1 MKFSVAMCTYNGE
14 RYLRE
19 QLDSIAA
26 QTRPPDE
33 LVVCDDRS
41 TDRTPDIV
49 RDFASSA
56 RFPVRLFVNAENL
69 GSTKNFERAI
79 ALCEGDLIAL
89 SDQDDVWLPE
99 KLARLEGA
107 LAASPRAGLVFTD
120 AEVVDDR
127 LAPLGF
133 TLWRRINF
141 SEEEKEGIRRGRAFD
156 VLVGHNVVTGAT
168 MAFRAAL
175 RPLVLPI
182 PTDGRL
188 IHDAWIALLAAAV
201 GEGLVFV
208 EEPLVKYR
216 QHEAQQLGAV
226 KGGHFEHKRAT
237 LAELVEAAQATRAA
251 DYLRELN
258 WLEPF
263 CERIARQGGEYRS
276 RAGVVRLNGRLT
288 HLRARASLPRSRLA
302 RLPVALRELLAMRY
316 HRHSRGV
323 LSFAKD
329 LLN

>member
-1 MKFSVAMCTYNGE
+1 MCTYNGA

-41 TDRTPDIV
+41 TDRTTDIV

-56 RFPVRLFVNAENL
+56 TFPVRLFVNTENL
-69 GSTKNFERAI
+69 GSTKNFERAVS
-79 ALCEGDLIAL
+79 LCEGDAIAL
-89 SDQDDVWLPE
+89 ADQDDVWHPS
-99 KLARLEGA
+99 KLRRLEDA
-107 LAASPRAGLVFTD
+107 LTQSPRAGLVFTD
-120 AEVVDDR
+120 AEVVDER

-133 TLWRRINF
+133 TLWQRINF
-141 SEEEKEGIRRGRAFD
+141 SEEEKSRISRGEGFD
-156 VLVGHNVVTGAT
+156 VLLEHNVVTGAT
-168 MAFRAAL
+168 MAFRSEF

-182 PTDGRL
+182 PTEGRL
-188 IHDAWIALLAAAV
+188 IHDGWIALLVAAV
-201 GEGLVFV
+201 AELVFV
-208 EEPLVKYR
+208 SEPLIKYR

-226 KGGHFEHKRAT
+226 KAGHFEHKRAT
-237 LAELVEAAQATRAA
+237 FAELIEAAQQTRGG

-263 CERIARQGGEYRS
+263 CARLAEQGGAYRS
-276 RAGVVRLNGRLT
+276 RKAVIRLNGRLA
-288 HLRARASLPRSRLA
+288 HLRARASLPQSRLA
-302 RLPVALRELLAMRY
+302 RVPIALKELFTMRY
-316 HRHSRGV
+316 HQHSRGV

-329 LLN
+329 LFN

>member
-1 MKFSVAMCTYNGE
+1 MKFSVAMCTYNGA
-14 RYLRE
+14 RFLRE

-41 TDRTPDIV
+41 TDGTTDLV
-49 RDFASSA
+49 AAFAAAA
-56 RFPVRLFVNAENL
+56 RFPVRLHVNTENL
-69 GSTKNFERAI
+69 GSTKNFDRAVS
-79 ALCEGDLIAL
+79 LCTGDLIAL
-89 SDQDDVWLPE
+89 ADQDDVWLPR
-99 KLARLEGA
+99 KLELSEGA

-120 AEVVDDR
+120 AEVVDER

-133 TLWRRINF
+133 TLWQRINF
-141 SEEEKEGIRRGRAFD
+141 SEEEKALIRRGRGFD
-156 VLVGHNVVTGAT
+156 VLLEHNVVTGAT
-168 MAFRAAL
+168 MAFRAEL
-175 RPLVLPI
+175 RDLVLPI
-182 PTDGRL
+182 PTEGRL
-188 IHDAWIALLAAAV
+188 IHDGWIALLAAAV
-201 GEGLVFV
+201 SDLAFV
-208 EEPLVKYR
+208 ELPLVQYR

-226 KGGHFEHKRAT
+226 KGGEFEHRRAT
-237 LAELVEAAQATRAA
+237 FAEVLEAAQATRGA

-263 CERIARQGGEYRS
+263 CARLAEQGGAYRS

-288 HLRARASLPRSRLA
+288 HLRARASLPRGRLA
-302 RLPVALRELLAMRY
+302 RVPIVLRELLTMRY

-329 LLN
+329 LFN